1 MFNPMFNL
9 FWIQNKLRQM
19 GISDA
24 EINAVNWEDGNS
36 VNEFAKKVMTGVFS
50 NNPQVA
56 SNIKNVAKDV
66 CWDKADEV
74 INVIDWN

>member
-1 MFNPMFNL
+1 
-9 FWIQNKLRQM
+9 M

-66 CWDKADEV
+66 C
-74 INVIDWN
+74 